1 MLVFWKEKLV
11 FLAVPKTGTT
21 AIEGALA
28 PMATTKIIDP
38 PILKHSA
45 LYRYNRFLRPY
56 FEGVGGQELETMA
69 IIREPIDWLG
79 SWYRYRGRDDLK
91 GHPNSTAEL
100 SFDEFVLG
108 YMKGKRPSHSEVGS
122 QAKFIT
128 DESSDTAVSHLFKY
142 ENRDGFIAFLEDR
155 LATKIALKQLNVSP
169 SREFSLSPGVE
180 KRLRRKMH
188 AEFDAW
194 ETAR

>member
-45 LYRYNRFLRPY
+45 IYRYNRFLRPY
-56 FEGVGGQELETMA
+56 FEGVGGQNLETMA
-69 IIREPIDWLG
+69 IVREPVDWLG
-79 SWYRYRGRDDLK
+79 SWFRYRGREDLK
-91 GHPNSTAEL
+91 GHPNSTAGI
-100 SFDEFVLG
+100 SFDDFVLG
-108 YMKGKRPSHSEVGS
+108 YIKGKRPAYSDVGS
-122 QAKFIT
+122 QAKFVS
-128 DESSDTAVSHLFKY
+128 DENGQPAVDHLFKY
-142 ENRDGFIAFLEDR
+142 ENRAGYIAFLEER
-155 LATKIALKQLNVSP
+155 LSTKITLKQLNVSP
-169 SREFSLSPGVE
+169 DRAFELSPGVE

-188 AEFDAW
+188 AEFDVW
-194 ETAR
+194 ESAA

>member
-45 LYRYNRFLRPY
+45 WYRYNRFLRPY
-56 FEGVGGQELETMA
+56 FEGIGGQELETMA
-69 IIREPIDWLG
+69 VVREPIDWLG
-79 SWYRYRGRDDLK
+79 SWFRYRGREDLK
-91 GHPNSTAEL
+91 GHANSTAEM

-108 YMKGKRPSHSEVGS
+108 YLKNKRPPSSDVGS
-122 QAKFIT
+122 QAKFLG
-128 DESSDTAVSHLFKY
+128 DEHGNCAVDHVFKY
-142 ENRDGFIAFLEDR
+142 ENRDEMVRFLEER
-155 LATKIALKQLNVSP
+155 LSTKITLKTLNVSP
-169 SREFSLSPGVE
+169 KREFSLSPGVE
-180 KRLRRKMH
+180 KRLRRKLS
-188 AEFDAW
+188 AEFEAW
-194 ETAR
+194 ENAR